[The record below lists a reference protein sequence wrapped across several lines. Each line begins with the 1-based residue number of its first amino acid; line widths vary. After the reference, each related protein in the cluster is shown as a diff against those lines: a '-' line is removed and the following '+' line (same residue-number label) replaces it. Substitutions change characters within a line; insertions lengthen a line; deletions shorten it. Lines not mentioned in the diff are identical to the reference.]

1 MPVLFE
7 PNKPAKRSFL
17 LPFAFCLLPFAFAS
31 PPIYQHSDTVNEE
44 MQLAFIVLIAIA
56 AFALGALLIYLWT
69 RGQVAELDAAR
80 KIAESKAAAAESLT
94 GKMGE
99 TFQSLADSALRASQ
113 QTFLESARST
123 LETVRAE
130 MTGDLAQR
138 HTAVETVVKPLA
150 ESLTRLDTQLR
161 DLESTRQHAFG
172 GLEQQLQNLAQSQAQ
187 LQKETGA
194 LVSALRTPQVRGRW
208 GEITLRRVAELAGMV
223 ERCDFTEQ
231 ETVETNGARIRPDMI
246 VRLPG
251 ERTIVVDAKVPL
263 TAYLD
268 AIAAASDQDRR
279 TSLLRH
285 SQQVSKHVD
294 QLSGKS
300 YWSQFQ
306 PAPEFVVL
314 FLPGDHFFSAAL
326 EFNSSLIEDAARL
339 KIIIATPTTLIAV
352 MKGVAYGWRQVQ
364 LAENAERIRQC
375 AGELFERI
383 VTLQSHFSEMG
394 RSLQKS
400 VEAYNR
406 SVSSLESRLFP
417 SLRRIRELGATTLE
431 EPPVP
436 AQVEVMPRAL
446 NLFEEV

>member
-1 MPVLFE
+1 M
-7 PNKPAKRSFL
+7 R
-17 LPFAFCLLPFAFAS
+17 FA
-31 PPIYQHSDTVNEE
+31 TVNEE
-44 MQLAFIVLIAIA
+44 MQIAFIFLIAAA

-69 RGQVAELDAAR
+69 RAQMAELEAAR
-80 KIAESKAAAAESLT
+80 KIAESKAMAAESLT

-99 TFQSLADSALRASQ
+99 TFQSLADSALRTSQ

-138 HTAVETVVKPLA
+138 HTAVETVVKPLS
-150 ESLTRLDTQLR
+150 ESLTRLDAQLR
-161 DLESTRQHAFG
+161 EIESTRQHAFG
-172 GLEQQLQNLAQSQAQ
+172 GLEHQLQNLAQSQVL

-194 LVSALRTPQVRGRW
+194 LVSALRTPHVRGRW

-231 ETVETNGARIRPDMI
+231 ETVDVNGARIRPDMI

-251 ERTIVVDAKVPL
+251 ERIIVVDAKVPL
-263 TAYLD
+263 TGYLD
-268 AIAAASDQDRR
+268 AMAAAGDQDRR
-279 TSLLRH
+279 TCLLRH
-285 SQQVSKHVD
+285 SQQVSKHVE

-326 EFNSSLIEDAARL
+326 EFNSSLIEEAARL
-339 KIIIATPTTLIAV
+339 KIIIATPATLIAV
-352 MKGVAYGWRQVQ
+352 MKGVAYGWRQEQ

-383 VTLQSHFSEMG
+383 VTLQSHFSDMG
-394 RSLQKS
+394 KSLQKS

-431 EPPVP
+431 EPAMP
-436 AQVEVMPRAL
+436 APVEVMPRAP
-446 NLFEEV
+446 NLFEQT